1 MSETVDVGSVLGGR
15 YKVTAHILLT
25 AEQDAV
31 LEGVDQVLNR
41 PVSILVAGPEN
52 AENLTQG
59 AREVATGER
68 HANLQILD
76 LGTSDGS
83 TYLISSKSGAAELLD
98 LVVPTEP
105 FVEPFFT
112 DTLGNEIFGM
122 PRPKSEENV
131 GYDYVYEDNSPVEP
145 RRPDAADAG
154 APPTARTAP
163 SGGIVPAAPASAPSL
178 PPVPPV
184 LPAPPVRPASP
195 ARQAPPVRPAS
206 PVRQAPQKAPDS
218 AAGVTGTPSTV
229 NERQTATRQAPQPAT
244 ESMTAPAA
252 AEVPAAPAAPAKVT
266 LWSEEDYG
274 SDASSGAYR
283 APASFPASAREA
295 GDSIDEETD
304 EDDDAANAP
313 KTSGR
318 WLVGGVVSI
327 LIVAALIVAVTNLGG
342 QLGGNQNAA
351 PAASSSQQP
360 SVSST
365 PTASGSAATSAAPVV
380 VPAIASVTRLSPDAP
395 NLGQEYDSKLPMTF
409 DGNPATFWQT
419 LEFSNDSFAGL
430 TSSINLVV
438 TLKEDSD
445 INSVTLAQLGGSGG
459 SFRLLTN
466 STPTLDGA
474 TEIGT
479 GSFTAP
485 SITLSAPQGTK
496 SRYVII
502 NFTQLPKQQTFQSY
516 PYGVK
521 IAEITIK

>member
-31 LEGVDQVLNR
+31 LEGMDQVLHR

-52 AENLTQG
+52 AENLTLG

-105 FVEPFFT
+105 YVEPFFT

-122 PRPKSEENV
+122 PRPKSAENA

-145 RRPDAADAG
+145 RRPDGADAS
-154 APPTARTAP
+154 APATGSTTS
-163 SGGIVPAAPASAPSL
+163 SGRNVPAAPASAPTL

-184 LPAPPVRPASP
+184 RQTPPVRPASQVNPAPPVRPAS
-195 ARQAPPVRPAS
+195 
-206 PVRQAPQKAPDS
+206 QKAADRSVRATDTP
-218 AAGVTGTPSTV
+218 AAASSELHAAATP
-229 NERQTATRQAPQPAT
+229 APQPAT
-244 ESMTAPAA
+244 ESISAPA
-252 AEVPAAPAAPAKVT
+252 VPAVPAKVT
-266 LWSEEDYG
+266 LWSQEDYG
-274 SDASSGAYR
+274 SEAPSGAYR
-283 APASFPASAREA
+283 TPASFPASAREA
-295 GDSIDEETD
+295 SGASMDEETD
-304 EDDDAANAP
+304 DDDAANAP

-318 WLVGGVVSI
+318 WLVGGVVSV

-342 QLGGNQNAA
+342 QLSGNQNAA

-365 PTASGSAATSAAPVV
+365 PTVSGSAATSAAPVV
-380 VPAIASVTRLSPDAP
+380 VPVIASVTRLSPNAP

>member
-1 MSETVDVGSVLGGR
+1 MSETVDVGSILGGR

-31 LEGVDQVLNR
+31 LEGIDQVLKR
-41 PVSILVAGPEN
+41 PVSILVAGPGN

-83 TYLISSKSGAAELLD
+83 TYLISSKSAAAELLD

-105 FVEPFFT
+105 YVEPFFT

-122 PRPKSEENV
+122 PRPESEENG

-145 RRPDAADAG
+145 TRPDSVAKRAPVSAD
-154 APPTARTAP
+154 
-163 SGGIVPAAPASAPSL
+163 SGNTGDIVPAPPAFVPSV

-184 LPAPPVRPASP
+184 LPMAQARAVPPVRPES
-195 ARQAPPVRPAS
+195 PVRPAAPKTS
-206 PVRQAPQKAPDS
+206 DRSTGATGTAAAVNAAKANTPTAQAPQT
-218 AAGVTGTPSTV
+218 AAEGSP
-229 NERQTATRQAPQPAT
+229 
-244 ESMTAPAA
+244 APA
-252 AEVPAAPAAPAKVT
+252 PAPAPAKVT

-274 SDASSGAYR
+274 SDAPAGAYR
-283 APASFPASAREA
+283 APASFPVSARAAEEA
-295 GDSIDEETD
+295 TDEETD
-304 EDDDAANAP
+304 DDDDAANAP

-342 QLGGNQNAA
+342 QLSGNQNAA
-351 PAASSSQQP
+351 PAVSSSQQP
-360 SVSST
+360 PASPT
-365 PTASGSAATSAAPVV
+365 PTGSASKATSAAPVV
-380 VPAIASVTRLSPDAP
+380 VPAITSVTRLTPDAP
-395 NLGQEYDSKLPMTF
+395 NLGQAYDSKLPATF

-430 TSSINLVV
+430 TSSISLVV
-438 TLKEDSD
+438 TLKQDSD
-445 INSVTLAQLGGSGG
+445 INTVTLQQLGGSGG

-485 SITLSAPQGTK
+485 SITLSAPPGTK
-496 SRYVII
+496 SKYVII